1 MADWLLWIIG
11 AGALLIG
18 EVATLG
24 FVLGPVA
31 IAALLAAGVALL
43 GAPVAAQ
50 IVVFIVGSLAS
61 LAVIRP
67 IARRHLHTPAR
78 LRSGTAALVGQEAV
92 VLEAVDGTTGRIKLA
107 GEIWSARSYDTISV
121 IEPGARVHVIQIEG
135 ATALVAE

>member
-1 MADWLLWIIG
+1 MPEWLLWIIG

-24 FVLGPVA
+24 FILGPLAVA
-31 IAALLAAGVALL
+31 ALIAAAAASL
-43 GAPVAAQ
+43 GASVAVQ
-50 IVVFIVGSLAS
+50 IAVFIVSSLAS
-61 LAVIRP
+61 LAFIRP

-92 VLEAVDGTTGRIKLA
+92 VLESVDGTTGRIKLA
-107 GEIWSARSYDTISV
+107 GEIWSARSYDTVSV
-121 IEPGARVHVIQIEG
+121 IPPGARVQVIQIEG